1 MPHLTLTVPG
11 MNKPPGRYDVT
22 VRAAGDDGH
31 RAGPAVFA
39 VAASRAASSMNASVL
54 SAHTAQEIICVVGV
68 AAPDRPSAVAVAL
81 AVVAGALNAAD
92 LVRSPSR

>member
-1 MPHLTLTVPG
+1 MSHITLTVPG

-22 VRAAGDDGH
+22 VRVAGDDGH
-31 RAGPAVFA
+31 LTGPAAFA
-39 VAASRAASSMNASVL
+39 VAAGRAASTMNASVL
-54 SAHTAQEIICVVGV
+54 SARTAQEIICVVGV

-81 AVVAGALNAAD
+81 AVVADALKAAD